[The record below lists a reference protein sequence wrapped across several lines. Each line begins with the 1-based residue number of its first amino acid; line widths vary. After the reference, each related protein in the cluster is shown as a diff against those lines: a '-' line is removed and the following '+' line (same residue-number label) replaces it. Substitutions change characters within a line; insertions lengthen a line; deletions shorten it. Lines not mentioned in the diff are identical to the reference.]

1 MRMGRWFGSL
11 VVLTGVMF
19 LAVAAHGQQDKDKT
33 PEKDGKDKEKV
44 EPPKIVPPA
53 LGGGGDKLDFKAFSK
68 KGNVFYQE
76 LTTDTKQT
84 MKVMGQEVKQDQ
96 KQTFYIEWTVGEPQG
111 KNWVVTQKIIGVKM
125 DINIGG
131 NKIAYDSTDDK
142 APKNPM
148 TDFFEALKQA
158 DLKLTIDSD
167 TLKVTK
173 IDGAETLIDKLSSTN
188 PQLQPLLKS
197 ILSEAALKQMAEP
210 TWGAVPTSPKKKGED
225 WKKEYTLDLGGIG
238 TYDTKYTYIL
248 ASDDAKVAKI
258 DIKADLTYKAPP
270 GDRRTLPFEIKSAD
284 LTGKTT
290 GDKNEAI
297 FDKEK
302 GRIESSTV
310 SMELKGKMDIAISG
324 QTTTVELNQ
333 TQTSTVATTDAN
345 PLAKAAPPKKS

>member
-19 LAVAAHGQQDKDKT
+19 LAVAAQGQDKDKT
-33 PEKDGKDKEKV
+33 PEKDKAAEKDQ
-44 EPPKIVPPA
+44 PPKITPPPVV
-53 LGGGGDKLDFKAFSK
+53 GGGDTWTLKAFTK
-68 KGNVFYQE
+68 KDNKFYQE

-96 KQTFYIEWTVGEPQG
+96 KQTFYIEWTVGEPKG
-111 KNWVVTQKIIGVKM
+111 DDWIVTQKIIGVKM

-131 NKIAYDSTDDK
+131 NKIAYDSTDEK

-158 DLKLTIDSD
+158 DLKLTINSK
-167 TLKVTK
+167 TLEVTK
-173 IDGAETLIDKLSSTN
+173 IEGEDTLIDKLTNTN

-197 ILSEAALKQMAEP
+197 ILSKEALKQMAEP
-210 TWGAVPTSPKKKGED
+210 TWGAVPTTSVKKGTSWD
-225 WKKEYTLDLGGIG
+225 KKYTLDLGGIG
-238 TYDTKYTYIL
+238 TYDTKYTYTV
-248 ASDDAKVAKI
+248 AADDKDKGKV
-258 DIKADLTYKAPP
+258 DIKADLTYKAP
-270 GDRRTLPFEIKSAD
+270 GDRRNLPFNIKFAD

-310 SMELKGKMDIAISG
+310 SMELKGKLSIEISG
-324 QTTTVELNQ
+324 QTTDVDLQQ
-333 TQTSTVATTDAN
+333 TQTSTVQTSDAN
-345 PLAKAAPPKKS
+345 PLSKAAPPKKS